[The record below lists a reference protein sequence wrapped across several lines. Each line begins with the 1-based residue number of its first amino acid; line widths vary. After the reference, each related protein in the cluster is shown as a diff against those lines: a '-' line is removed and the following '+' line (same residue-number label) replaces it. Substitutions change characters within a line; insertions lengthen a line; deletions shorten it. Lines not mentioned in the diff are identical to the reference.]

1 MHKMILDIHL
11 ELRQT
16 QSMNMHEMHARVRD
30 SWLNPIDAA
39 KLIPETTPAT
49 IRRWCSHGDL
59 PGAKRLPSGRWM
71 IPWSAVIEIL
81 GFDPRERTSVEA
93 D

>member
-1 MHKMILDIHL
+1 MFLDIH
-11 ELRQT
+11 EYLRHT
-16 QSMNMHEMHARVRD
+16 QHMNMHAMHERVRD
-30 SWLNPIDAA
+30 SWLNPTDAA

-59 PGAKRLPSGRWM
+59 PGAKQLPSGRWM
-71 IPWSAVIEIL
+71 IPWSAVINIL
-81 GFDPRERTSVEA
+81 GFDPRDHTSGEA